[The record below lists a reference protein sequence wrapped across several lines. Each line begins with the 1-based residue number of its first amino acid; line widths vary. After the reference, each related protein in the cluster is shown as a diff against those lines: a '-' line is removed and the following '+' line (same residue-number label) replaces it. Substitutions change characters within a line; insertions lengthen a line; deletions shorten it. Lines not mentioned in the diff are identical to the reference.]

1 MTKIRNMSTLALILI
16 LLFLIYYPYKA
27 LEWQLNMAFLYPDL
41 WLNDGWAEYGAVIAP
56 FTRVVFFWVWFP
68 TLLAG
73 VLALLAAGRIAW
85 LFRLGVIFDDRI
97 ASAIMW
103 LGRFTVAS
111 SGIHIL
117 AACVSPMIV
126 SWHNPSGSL
135 PLRFW
140 YSSPHLSLIFCGLA
154 FLLMGAV
161 MREAIKVAL
170 DNEGFV

>member
-27 LEWQLNMAFLYPDL
+27 LEWQLNMAFLDPER
-41 WLNDGWAEYGAVIAP
+41 WLGGIWCGNRPLYTGGIFLGLVSYFVGRSTCIA
-56 FTRVVFFWVWFP
+56 
-68 TLLAG
+68 G
-73 VLALLAAGRIAW
+73 GRSH
-85 LFRLGVIFDDRI
+85 RLGVIFDDRI